1 MYLHFFRGGWNIKI
15 VLNLVILRY
24 VYLYISEKFNLEDQP
39 QPKESTSTDSKKKKY
54 SFKYIK
60 HTQVKAVHQRLL
72 SFVRYIDLMMMD
84 LLRTLT
90 VSAVSMI
97 QQQVEASSK
106 LQIQPYFRSL
116 STHQSAAQREGT
128 VKVRDSLRREEA
140 TVKAVPTFE
149 VLILLNTDTSSR
161 QRGLSV
167 LL

>member
-39 QPKESTSTDSKKKKY
+39 HPKESTSTDSKKKKY